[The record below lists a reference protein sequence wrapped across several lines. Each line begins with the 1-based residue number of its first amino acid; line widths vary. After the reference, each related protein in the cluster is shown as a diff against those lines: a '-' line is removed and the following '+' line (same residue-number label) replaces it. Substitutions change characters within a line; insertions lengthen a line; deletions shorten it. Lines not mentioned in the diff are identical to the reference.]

1 LLEPLP
7 ESRPPEPPSDV
18 SRLELCLPERLPESL
33 GSLSE
38 LAELRADRVPD
49 LALDNPEPLSET
61 PLSPVPAFLLAF
73 LLACLPVSA
82 LDRTASPDAPALGEL
97 LALGA
102 DAVSGLE
109 LPPPSREPTAPAVER
124 TGSLAASECVIEL
137 VSPLSADPAE
147 LTALPGLDGALL
159 GAEAFEAERLD
170 TGVLDGGL
178 LDAAGLDG
186 MLVGVCA

>member
-1 LLEPLP
+1 LLEPPP
-7 ESRPPEPPSDV
+7 EPRPPEPPSDV

-49 LALDNPEPLSET
+49 LALDTPGPLSET
-61 PLSPVPAFLLAF
+61 PLSLVSAFLPAF

-82 LDRTASPDAPALGEL
+82 LDRTAPPDAP
-97 LALGA
+97 ALGA
-102 DAVSGLE
+102 DAVSGPE

-124 TGSLAASECVIEL
+124 TASLAASECVIEL

-147 LTALPGLDGALL
+147 LTALPGLDGVLL
-159 GAEAFEAERLD
+159 GAEAFEAARLD

-178 LDAAGLDG
+178 LGAAGLDG
-186 MLVGVCA
+186 VLVSVCA